1 MLKNNNI
8 QDNNIQDN
16 DIQDDD
22 IQDNVSVLLDNY
34 PFYKVFSKQEKVDMF
49 SDENLEILMNLRNM
63 LFRINFEDNKPISI
77 TPIIRAEYL
86 LYSDSIKNVYNN
98 NKDLINNYIN
108 YQVINSGI
116 LNYLSNIPSKPK
128 SIIDEKKNEIPFN
141 TCICLSLNAND
152 KSIINTSYH
161 NDSTIFQI
169 LQYSNINKPF
179 VLGSE
184 LLFYHENNDT
194 VIHQQIIEKAGDTN
208 EFEFPADT
216 MGDLIHEKYELVK
229 EIYNKIKNK
238 GNLPPLFRNKLR
250 NGDTIVF
257 PDTLWKHAVINTNE
271 KKEENILHIQV
282 ANKNRETDP
291 LDVQVCSERIDTNE
305 TDVHGRK
312 VHYDGRRVIGL
323 FCFIYSRYIK
333 QEQML
338 DTFLLKE
345 MKPITMS
352 TINLN
357 EKQCINFLSS
367 MSNDKGCIKI
377 DDVKIISRGGNKR
390 KKRVKNTK
398 RKTSKQ
404 KKGKQSRKMK

>member
-1 MLKNNNI
+1 MLKTNHI
-8 QDNNIQDN
+8 QDN
-16 DIQDDD
+16 D

-34 PFYKVFSKQEKVDMF
+34 PFYKVFSRQKNVDMF
-49 SDENLEILMNLRNM
+49 SDENLRILMNLRNM

-77 TPIIRAEYL
+77 TPIIRDSEIDRN
-86 LYSDSIKNVYNN
+86 SDSIKNVYNK

-128 SIIDEKKNEIPFN
+128 SIIDGDNEIPFN

-169 LQYSNINKPF
+169 LQYSKQYSNINETF

-184 LLFYHENNDT
+184 LLFYHENDNT
-194 VIHQQIIEKAGDTN
+194 VIHQQLIKKAGDTN

-229 EIYNKIKNK
+229 KIYNEIKNK

-257 PDTLWKHAVINTNE
+257 PDTLWKHAVINPNE
-271 KKEENILHIQV
+271 KREENILHIQV
-282 ANKNRETDP
+282 ANEYRETKS
-291 LDVQVCSERIDTNE
+291 LEVQVCSKRMETNN
-305 TDVHGRK
+305 TY
-312 VHYDGRRVIGL
+312 YDGRRVIGL
-323 FCFIYSRYIK
+323 FCFIYPYHIK
-333 QEQML
+333 AKQML
-338 DTFLLKE
+338 ETFLLEE

-357 EKQCINFLSS
+357 EKQCIDFLSS
-367 MSNDKGCIKI
+367 MSNDEGCINI
-377 DDVKIISRGGNKR
+377 NGVNLISRGGNKR

>member
-1 MLKNNNI
+1 MLTA
-8 QDNNIQDN
+8 
-16 DIQDDD
+16 DD

-34 PFYKVFSKQEKVDMF
+34 PFYKVFSKKEGVDMF
-49 SDENLEILMNLRNM
+49 SDENLKILMDLGDM

-77 TPIIRAEYL
+77 TPIIRDTENDTN
-86 LYSDSIKNVYNN
+86 SEIIENVYNK

-116 LNYLSNIPSKPK
+116 LNYLSNIPSKPI
-128 SIIDEKKNEIPFN
+128 SIIDGVNEITFN

-184 LLFYHENNDT
+184 LLFYHENDDT
-194 VIHQQIIEKAGDTN
+194 VIHQQLIKKAGDTN
-208 EFEFPADT
+208 EFEFPVDT
-216 MGDLIHEKYELVK
+216 MGNLIHEKYELVK
-229 EIYNKIKNK
+229 EIYNGINK
-238 GNLPPLFRNKLR
+238 GKLPLFRNKLK

-257 PDTLWKHAVINTNE
+257 PDTLWKHAVINPNE
-271 KKEENILHIQV
+271 KRIGNILHIQV
-282 ANKNRETDP
+282 ANKNRDTES
-291 LDVQVCSERIDTNE
+291 LDVQVCSKRIDTNE
-305 TDVHGRK
+305 TDAHGRR

-323 FCFIYSRYIK
+323 FCFIYSGYIK
-333 QEQML
+333 PKHML
-338 DTFLLKE
+338 KTFLLDE
-345 MKPITMS
+345 MEPITIS

-357 EKQCINFLSS
+357 EEQCIEFLSS

-377 DDVKIISRGGNKR
+377 NDVKIISRGGNKR

>member
-1 MLKNNNI
+1 MLKA
-8 QDNNIQDN
+8 
-16 DIQDDD
+16 DD

-34 PFYKVFSKQEKVDMF
+34 PFYKVFSKKEGVDMF
-49 SDENLEILMNLRNM
+49 SDENLKILMNLRNM
-63 LFRINFEDNKPISI
+63 LFRINFEGNKRISF
-77 TPIIRAEYL
+77 TPIIRDTENNRIFL
-86 LYSDSIKNVYNN
+86 DIKNVYEKNE
-98 NKDLINNYIN
+98 DLIQNYIK

-116 LNYLSNIPSKPK
+116 LNYLSNIPSKPI
-128 SIIDEKKNEIPFN
+128 SIIDGVDEITFN

-169 LQYSNINKPF
+169 LQYSNIYKPF

-184 LLFYHENNDT
+184 LLFYHENDDT
-194 VIHQQIIEKAGDTN
+194 VIHQQLIKKAGDTN
-208 EFEFPADT
+208 KFEFPVDT
-216 MGDLIHEKYELVK
+216 MGVLIHEKYELVK
-229 EIYNKIKNK
+229 KIYNEIKNEIINK
-238 GNLPPLFRNKLR
+238 GKKLPLFRNKLK

-257 PDTLWKHAVINTNE
+257 PDTLWKHAVINPTE
-271 KKEENILHIQV
+271 KREENILHIQV
-282 ANKNRETDP
+282 ANKYRETES
-291 LDVQVCSERIDTNE
+291 LDVQVCSERIDTKE
-305 TDVHGRK
+305 TDDGIR

-323 FCFIYSRYIK
+323 FCFIYSGYIK
-333 QEQML
+333 KVQML
-338 DTFLLKE
+338 DTFFLDKME
-345 MKPITMS
+345 PITIS

-357 EKQCINFLSS
+357 KEQCIAFLSS
-367 MSNDKGCIKI
+367 MSNDKGCIEI

>member
-1 MLKNNNI
+1 MLKTNHI
-8 QDNNIQDN
+8 QDN
-16 DIQDDD
+16 D

-34 PFYKVFSKQEKVDMF
+34 PFYKVFSRQTDVDMF
-49 SDENLEILMNLRNM
+49 NDENLEILMNLRNM
-63 LFRINFEDNKPISI
+63 LFRINFEGNKPISI
-77 TPIIRAEYL
+77 TPIIRDSEIDRN
-86 LYSDSIKNVYNN
+86 SDSIKNVYNN

-108 YQVINSGI
+108 YQVLNSGI

-128 SIIDEKKNEIPFN
+128 SIIDGDNEIPFN

-184 LLFYHENNDT
+184 LLFYHENDNT
-194 VIHQQIIEKAGDTN
+194 VIHQQLIKKAGDTN

-229 EIYNKIKNK
+229 KIYNEIKNK
-238 GNLPPLFRNKLR
+238 GNLPLLFRNKLK

-257 PDTLWKHAVINTNE
+257 PDTLWKHAVINANE
-271 KKEENILHIQV
+271 KREENILHIQV
-282 ANKNRETDP
+282 ANKNRETES
-291 LDVQVCSERIDTNE
+291 LDVQVCSKRMETNN
-305 TDVHGRK
+305 TY
-312 VHYDGRRVIGL
+312 YDGRRVIGL
-323 FCFIYSRYIK
+323 FCFIYPYHIK
-333 QEQML
+333 PKQML
-338 DTFLLKE
+338 ETFLLEE

-357 EKQCINFLSS
+357 EKQCIDFLSS
-367 MSNDKGCIKI
+367 MSNDEGCINI
-377 DDVKIISRGGNKR
+377 NGVNLISRGGNKR